1 MASPEKIYYM
11 RIALGVVGGIL
22 AGLVI
27 APEYDQ
33 GTSVGIAFGIAA
45 VLFGVS
51 IAAARSMARGLPK
64 EFKKKAGYDGIVP
77 FIFMNIVFMIIV
89 YTALHQGS
97 VLK

>member
-1 MASPEKIYYM
+1 MASPDKIYYM
-11 RIALGVVGGIL
+11 RIALGVIGGII

-33 GTSVGIAFGIAA
+33 ETSVGIAFGIAA

-51 IAAARSMARGLPK
+51 IAVARSMARGLPR

-77 FIFMNIVFMIIV
+77 FIFMNLVFMIIV